1 MLYDVYFH
9 NDFDGRAA
17 AAVMLSFLR
26 SRGDDIEHFTP
37 LDYYLFD
44 DYLKENFFTAHKLF
58 KGKRNPA
65 IVVDFPF
72 HPKAAWWFDHH
83 GAPCRKKSWL
93 KKFKQTEQWH
103 HDPQYASCCKQVAE
117 VLKKQ
122 FGWKPPKFFE
132 ETIRW
137 GDILDGAK
145 YASARQTIELKE
157 PALQVAVFFDRRG
170 DDPIT
175 WKTFT
180 ELLAEQPLVTI
191 ARRADVR
198 ALVRKAKKEII
209 AATAYVRKN
218 LLVYDRVGYI
228 FLPSWAFS
236 KPRFIPF
243 VLRPE
248 MLFLV
253 RVFKKE
259 ALWHLSAGQNPWRK
273 VRDAVDIGKLLG
285 RYGGGGHHGVGAV
298 EFKTRKE
305 AERAA
310 SEIVVSLNERAQF
323 RSHAAKK

>member
-1 MLYDVYFH
+1 MTYDIYFH

-37 LDYYLFD
+37 LDYYLLESG
-44 DYLKENFFTAHKLF
+44 YLTENFFTKHKLF

-93 KKFKQTEQWH
+93 KKFKQTAQWH

-117 VLKKQ
+117 ILKKE
-122 FGWKPPKFFE
+122 FGWNPPKFFT

-137 GDILDGAK
+137 GDILDGARYK
-145 YASARQTIELKE
+145 SARQTIELKE
-157 PALQVAVFFDRRG
+157 SALQVAVFFDRRG

-175 WKTFT
+175 WGTFT
-180 ELLAEQPLVTI
+180 ELLAEKPLALI

-198 ALVRKAKKEII
+198 AVVREAKEEIKLAI
-209 AATAYVRKN
+209 AYIRKN
-218 LLVYDRVGYI
+218 LVIEGRVGYV
-228 FLPSWAFS
+228 FLPSVAFA
-236 KPRFIPF
+236 KPRFIPL
-243 VLRPE
+243 VLHPE
-248 MLFLV
+248 LLYLV
-253 RVFKKE
+253 RMFKKRT
-259 ALWHLSAGQNPWRK
+259 LWHLSVGQNPWR
-273 VRDAVDIGKLLG
+273 RNENAVDIGKLISA
-285 RYGGGGHHGVGAV
+285 YGGGGHHGVGAV

-305 AERAA
+305 AKKAA
-310 SEIVVSLNERAQF
+310 NEIVIYLLQHGF
-323 RSHAAKK
+323 KKK